1 MFERKMDMNT
11 IFLVF
16 IGNGNEFNIS
26 SFYRYIDAKQTTVTM
41 LRSDDI
47 RTAFTVISLSFLV
60 CKRFSSLC
68 LN

>member
-1 MFERKMDMNT
+1 MFERKKDMNT

-16 IGNGNEFNIS
+16 ID
-26 SFYRYIDAKQTTVTM
+26 IDAKQTTVIM

-47 RTAFTVISLSFLV
+47 RTAFTIISLSFLV
-60 CKRFSSLC
+60 CKRFSSLF